1 MIRFDRPFYIVF
13 MLLGALVDLGAWAW
27 LLLVSHDGP
36 RTFLL
41 VAVALLLLLWP
52 YWTWRFLSTDL
63 EAERGRAA
71 QEWATGGYRY
81 AQRRRLNRRGEP
93 AVGPFAWETVRVW
106 IDLDGDGEI
115 DEGELVPGEPHIR
128 VMGKDGTP
136 DDLASQEAYRTRLR
150 SLLLWCY
157 RRQEECRGQRLQAGQ
172 IYGQGPGR
180 VAFPGTYD
188 EDMHA
193 LQRAGFIRGRSTGHV
208 GKLVIPGAAAALE
221 KFDAL

>member
-1 MIRFDRPFYIVF
+1 MRDLTRFVQLAILAVILFVT
-13 MLLGALVDLGAWAW
+13 LLASWAVAVHHTPLAWFAAVTAW
-27 LLLVSHDGP
+27 LLFLWLAALVGVD
-36 RTFLL
+36 
-41 VAVALLLLLWP
+41 AVQDAQLKDAQLKREMQAAGYVFIEGRWWA
-52 YWTWRFLSTDL
+52 WTD
-63 EAERGRAA
+63 E
-71 QEWATGGYRY
+71 
-81 AQRRRLNRRGEP
+81 
-93 AVGPFAWETVRVW
+93 
-106 IDLDGDGEI
+106 DGDGEI

-157 RRQEECRGQRLQAGQ
+157 RRQEECRGQRLPAGQ

-208 GKLVIPGAAAALE
+208 GKLVIPGAAEALE